1 MRIVNFNKKGVA
13 TLGVRR
19 GSEVVDL
26 SLADKGLPRDLAR
39 LLAAGKGALAKAK
52 RAARNA
58 PERAVIKAPR
68 GILPPI
74 PNPGKI
80 ICVGLNYSDHAAE
93 AGMTPPDSPILFL
106 RVPGSVVGHGQRI
119 IRPKA
124 SKHFDYEAEMV
135 AVIGRRG
142 RNIPKSK
149 ALDYVAGYSVA
160 NEGSIRDYQMLHG
173 PNSQW
178 TLGKNFDKTGA
189 WGPDFVTADEL
200 PAGGKGLKIETRLNG
215 RVLQSSSTSN
225 MIFDTKALVSWAS
238 KVMTLEPGDIILT
251 GTPHGVGFVRKPP
264 IFMSPGDS
272 CEIEIE
278 GIGLL
283 RNPVGAEKR

>member
-1 MRIVNFNKKGVA
+1 MRIVNFKRDGVA

-19 GSEVVDL
+19 DGEVIDL
-26 SLADKGLPRDLAR
+26 SVADKSLPHDLAG
-39 LLAAGKGALAKAK
+39 LLAAGKGALAKAA
-52 RAARNA
+52 RAARQA
-58 PERAVIKAPR
+58 PKRAVVKAPR
-68 GILPPI
+68 TVLPPI
-74 PNPGKI
+74 ERPGKI
-80 ICVGLNYSDHAAE
+80 ICIGLNYSDHAAE
-93 AGMTPPDSPILFL
+93 AGLKPPDYPILFL
-106 RVPGSVVGHGQRI
+106 RVPGSVVGHGQAI

-124 SKHFDYEAEMV
+124 SRHFDYEAEMV

-149 ALDYVAGYSVA
+149 ALDHVAGYTVA
-160 NEGSIRDYQMLHG
+160 NEGSIRDFQMRS
-173 PNSQW
+173 SQW

-200 PAGGKGLKIETRLNG
+200 PRGAKGLKIETRLNG

-225 MIFDTKALVSWAS
+225 MIFDTRTLVSVAS
-238 KVMTLEPGDIILT
+238 TVMTLEPGDIILT
-251 GTPHGVGFVRKPP
+251 GTPAGVGFVRKPP
-264 IFMSPGDS
+264 VFMKAGDV

-283 RNPVGAEKR
+283 RNPVRAEK

>member
-1 MRIVNFNKKGVA
+1 MRIVNFKKDGVA

-19 GSEVVDL
+19 DGEVIDL
-26 SLADKGLPRDLAR
+26 SIADESLPRDLTS
-39 LLAAGKGALAKAK
+39 LLAAGKGALAKAA
-52 RAARNA
+52 RAARRA
-58 PERAVIKAPR
+58 PKRAVVKAPR
-68 GILPPI
+68 SILPPI
-74 PNPGKI
+74 ERPGKI
-80 ICVGLNYSDHAAE
+80 ICIGLNYSDHAAE
-93 AGMTPPDSPILFL
+93 AGLTPPDYPILFL
-106 RVPGSVVGHGQRI
+106 RVPGSVVGHGQAI

-142 RNIPKSK
+142 RHIAKSK

-160 NEGSIRDYQMLHG
+160 NEGSIRDFQMRS
-173 PNSQW
+173 SQW

-200 PAGGKGLKIETRLNG
+200 PRGAKGLKIETRLNG

-225 MIFDTKALVSWAS
+225 MIFDTRTLVSVAS
-238 KVMTLEPGDIILT
+238 TVMTLEPGDIILT
-251 GTPHGVGFVRKPP
+251 GTPAGVGFVRKPP
-264 IFMSPGDS
+264 IFMKAGDV

-283 RNPVGAEKR
+283 RNPVRAEK

>member
-1 MRIVNFNKKGVA
+1 MRIVNFKKKGVA

-19 GSEVVDL
+19 GNEVIDL
-26 SLADKGLPRDLAR
+26 SIADKSLPGDLAG
-39 LLAAGKGALAKAK
+39 LLAAGKGALAKAA

-58 PERAVIKAPR
+58 PKRAVIKAPR
-68 GILPPI
+68 ILLPPI
-74 PNPGKI
+74 EKPGKI

-93 AGMTPPDSPILFL
+93 AGLKPPDYPILFL
-106 RVPGSVVGHGQRI
+106 RVPGSVVGHGQPI

-124 SKHFDYEAEMV
+124 SKHFDYEAELV
-135 AVIGRRG
+135 VVIGRRG

-160 NEGSIRDYQMLHG
+160 NEGSIRDYQMRS
-173 PNSQW
+173 SQW

-200 PAGGKGLKIETRLNG
+200 PKGGTGLKIETRLNG
-215 RVLQSSSTSN
+215 KVLQSSSTSN
-225 MIFDTKALVSWAS
+225 MIFDTRTLVSVAS
-238 KVMTLEPGDIILT
+238 SVMTLEPGDIILT

-264 IFMSPGDS
+264 VFMKAGDS
-272 CEIEIE
+272 CVIEIE

-283 RNPVGAEKR
+283 RNPVNAEK

>member
-1 MRIVNFNKKGVA
+1 MRIVNFKKKGVA

-19 GSEVVDL
+19 GGEVVDL
-26 SLADKGLPRDLAR
+26 SLADKSLPGDLAG
-39 LLAAGKGALAKAK
+39 LLAAGKGALAKAA

-58 PERAVIKAPR
+58 PKRAVIKAPR
-68 GILPPI
+68 TLLPPI
-74 PNPGKI
+74 ERPGKI

-93 AGMTPPDSPILFL
+93 AGLKPPDYPILFL
-106 RVPGSVVGHGQRI
+106 RVPGSVVGHGQPI
-119 IRPKA
+119 VRPKA

-160 NEGSIRDYQMLHG
+160 NEGSIRDYQMRS
-173 PNSQW
+173 SQW

-200 PAGGKGLKIETRLNG
+200 PKGGKGLKIETRLNG
-215 RVLQSSSTSN
+215 KVLQSSSTSN
-225 MIFDTKALVSWAS
+225 MIFDTRTLVSVAS
-238 KVMTLEPGDIILT
+238 SVMTLEPGDIILT

-264 IFMSPGDS
+264 VFMKAGDS
-272 CEIEIE
+272 CVIEIE

-283 RNPVGAEKR
+283 RNPVNAEK

>member
-1 MRIVNFNKKGVA
+1 MRIVNFKKNGVA

-19 GSEVVDL
+19 DGELIDL
-26 SLADKGLPRDLAR
+26 SVADRGLPTDLAA
-39 LLAAGKGALAKAK
+39 LLAAGKGALAKAA
-52 RAARNA
+52 RAARRA
-58 PERAVIKAPR
+58 PKGAVVRAPR
-68 GILPPI
+68 TLLPPI
-74 PNPGKI
+74 EKPGKI

-93 AGMTPPDSPILFL
+93 AGLKPPDYPILFL
-106 RVPGSVVGHGQRI
+106 RVPGSVVGHGQAI

-124 SKHFDYEAEMV
+124 SKHFDYECEMV
-135 AVIGRRG
+135 VVIGRRG
-142 RNIPKSK
+142 RHIAKSK

-160 NEGSIRDYQMLHG
+160 NEGSIRDFQMRS
-173 PNSQW
+173 SQW
-178 TLGKNFDKTGA
+178 TLGKNFDKTGS

-200 PAGGKGLKIETRLNG
+200 PKGGKGLKIETRLNG

-225 MIFDTKALVSWAS
+225 MIFNTQTLVSVAS

-264 IFMSPGDS
+264 IFMKAGDVL
-272 CEIEIE
+272 EIEIE

-283 RNPVGAEKR
+283 RNPVRAER